1 LALGVGAAGEAQ
13 LKDSIEHDSGAV
25 IAAGPPGADASLRF
39 FLDRTPLMMGTVAV
53 LTDGDL
59 LHLYDNPATTRFF
72 GLAAGQTE
80 GRTARSLGVPEP
92 SIALWRR
99 HYEEAGRDNRHV
111 GFEYDHDLP
120 GGPKTIS
127 VTVSALGTHTEA
139 GDPQFS
145 YIAEDVTERRRA
157 ETALAESE
165 ATLGAVFEQAAIG
178 LAVVA
183 LDGRWL
189 RVNGRLRQMLGYT
202 EEEFAELTFQD
213 ISHPD
218 DLTADLAQVDRL
230 LAGEASSYVLEKRYY
245 RRDGSV
251 VWAQLTV
258 SLLRGPDGA
267 PDRFV
272 AVVEDIGARKAAE
285 ETVKLTERRLAMA
298 TRASGLGVWEWVFG
312 SSAVHYSPRA
322 RDICGFG
329 AQEDVTIDAV
339 VQRVHPDDREMVR
352 GRAARSR
359 GPEVETA
366 RADYRVL
373 HPALGV
379 RWVRAFSTV
388 VADEDTGEEAG
399 EGRWRLFGTL
409 EDITEQRENEERLRL
424 LMREVDHRANNLLTV
439 VQSLVHLS
447 RGGDVDGY
455 RAVLGGRIQA
465 LSRAHQLLSETR
477 WAGADLRRLAEE
489 ELRPYGLEERGR
501 MRIEGET
508 VSLSPAR
515 AQAIGLCLHE
525 LATNAAKHGALSRPE
540 GKVTVK
546 WRCEHEV
553 LTLHWTERGGPK
565 VTAPSRT
572 GFGATL
578 LARSL
583 GGPLGGEV
591 ALDWDEAGLTAELR
605 LPLNDLGD

>member
-1 LALGVGAAGEAQ
+1 LASGVRPGGEAA
-13 LKDSIEHDSGAV
+13 LKDSIEQAPGNVAAV
-25 IAAGPPGADASLRF
+25 GPPAAEASLRF
-39 FLDRTPLMMGTVAV
+39 FLDRAPLMMGTVAV
-53 LTDGDL
+53 LPDGDL

-72 GLAAGQTE
+72 GVATGQTG
-80 GRTARSLGVPEP
+80 GRTARALGVPEA

-99 HYEEAGRDNRHV
+99 HYEEAGRDKRHV
-111 GFEYDHDLP
+111 AFEYEHEAP
-120 GGPKTIS
+120 FGTRTIS

-145 YIAEDVTERRRA
+145 YIAEDITERRRA
-157 ETALAESE
+157 EAALAESE
-165 ATLGAVFEQAAIG
+165 TTLRAVFEQAAIG
-178 LAVVA
+178 LAVVG

-189 RVNGRLRQMLGYT
+189 RVNGRLCQMLGYT

-218 DLTADLAQVDRL
+218 DLTADLAQVERL
-230 LAGEASSYVLEKRYY
+230 LACEASSYVLDKRYY
-245 RRDGSV
+245 RRDGSLM
-251 VWAQLTV
+251 WGQLTV
-258 SLLRGPDGA
+258 SLLRRPDGT

-272 AVVEDIGARKAAE
+272 SVVEDISARKAAE

-329 AQEDVTIDAV
+329 AQEDITIESV
-339 VQRVHPDDREMVR
+339 VGRVHPDDRGMVQAR
-352 GRAARSR
+352 VARSR
-359 GPEVETA
+359 GPEIESA
-366 RADYRVL
+366 RAEYRVL
-373 HPALGV
+373 HPGLGV

-388 VADEDTGEEAG
+388 VADEDAGDEAG

-447 RGGDVDGY
+447 RAADVEDY
-455 RAVLGGRIQA
+455 RAVIGGRIQA
-465 LSRAHQLLSETR
+465 LSRAHQLLSEAR
-477 WAGADLRRLAEE
+477 WAGADLRRLVEE

-501 MRIEGET
+501 IRIVGVP

-515 AQAIGLCLHE
+515 AQALGLCLHE

-540 GKVTVK
+540 GKVAVE
-546 WRCEHEV
+546 WRCEDEV
-553 LTLHWTERGGPK
+553 LALRWTERGGPK
-565 VTAPSRT
+565 VMAPRRT

-591 ALDWDEAGLTAELR
+591 ALDWAEAGLTAALR
-605 LPLNDLGD
+605 LPLNDPGS